1 MKNLM
6 ALLVSLSLAA
16 NCLATECLVP
26 VKSLDEGSPAQCK
39 GFLFSP
45 SNELEVR
52 LMKKDYDLVK
62 LEVETTNAIIDRY
75 KNKDLEFAK
84 IVELE
89 TQKSEIWKT
98 RAEDIT
104 LKYVSLEDSRGRRD
118 LMFVLAGV
126 GLTVLSAWAVGQVA
140 KGNK

>member
-1 MKNLM
+1 MRKIM
-6 ALLVSLSLAA
+6 ALLVSLSLAV

-26 VKSLDEGSPAQCK
+26 VKSLEEGSPAQCK

-45 SNELEVR
+45 AKELEVR
-52 LMKKDYDLVK
+52 LMKKDYELYK

-75 KNKDLEFAK
+75 KKKEFEFEK

-89 TQKSEIWKT
+89 SKKTELWKT

-104 LKYVSLEDSRGRRD
+104 LKYVSLEENRGRRD
-118 LMFVLAGV
+118 FMFVLAGV
-126 GLTVLSAWAVGQVA
+126 GLTVLSAWALGQA
-140 KGNK
+140 AQGLK